1 MTISVSGRTW
11 TIPFGVVCI
20 IAKGKASAKRVIPGM
35 KILSPATTGLL
46 FSPLRAKPSIPGPN
60 LTFCLE
66 AMTGESVNLVH
77 GFASTLRMVTLE
89 PNWEPAFLRIIPSTR
104 MTPRLASSGLGY
116 RFSKVLAKCGAKVAL
131 SARRVDKLDKLAEE
145 IKSEGGECMVVPI
158 DMVDRES
165 IRAAVKKVEDV
176 LGTINT
182 LINNAGMVDAQWAI
196 KQSDELIDGVV
207 ATNLVGPYLLSN
219 EVARRLIDKKEP
231 GRMVNI
237 ASMAAYN
244 INPNSASVLYSTT
257 KSAIVRMTESLSVE
271 WARNHINVNAIA
283 PGMFSS
289 EMLDG
294 MLERI
299 GDVSQSLPRKRI
311 CMPEQ
316 MDSTLLYLVSPSSE
330 CVTGTCIKID
340 DGQSSR

>member
-1 MTISVSGRTW
+1 MTEFSNPNFNLNLKDQVAL
-11 TIPFGVVCI
+11 V
-20 IAKGKASAKRVIPGM
+20 
-35 KILSPATTGLL
+35 TG
-46 FSPLRAKPSIPGPN
+46 
-60 LTFCLE
+60 
-66 AMTGESVNLVH
+66 
-77 GFASTLRMVTLE
+77 
-89 PNWEPAFLRIIPSTR
+89 
-104 MTPRLASSGLGY
+104 ASSGLGY

-257 KSAIVRMTESLSVE
+257 KSAIVRMTESLAVE

>member
-1 MTISVSGRTW
+1 MSDFNNPNFSID
-11 TIPFGVVCI
+11 
-20 IAKGKASAKRVIPGM
+20 
-35 KILSPATTGLL
+35 LSDQVALVTG
-46 FSPLRAKPSIPGPN
+46 
-60 LTFCLE
+60 
-66 AMTGESVNLVH
+66 
-77 GFASTLRMVTLE
+77 
-89 PNWEPAFLRIIPSTR
+89 
-104 MTPRLASSGLGY
+104 ASSGLGY

-131 SARRVDKLDKLAEE
+131 SARRVDKLEKLSEE
-145 IKSEGGECMVVPI
+145 IKSDGGDCMVVPI
-158 DMVDRES
+158 DMVDRDT
-165 IRAAVKKVEDV
+165 IRDAVQKVEEG

-196 KQSDELIDGVV
+196 KQSDELIDNVV

-219 EVARRLIDKKEP
+219 EVARRLIEKKEP

-237 ASMAAYN
+237 ASIAAFN
-244 INPNSASVLYSTT
+244 ISPNSASVLYSTT
-257 KSAIVRMTESLSVE
+257 KSAIVRMTESLAVE

-299 GDVSQSLPRKRI
+299 GDMSQSLPRKRI

-340 DGQSSR
+340 DGQSPR

>member
-1 MTISVSGRTW
+1 MSEYKTPNFSVD
-11 TIPFGVVCI
+11 
-20 IAKGKASAKRVIPGM
+20 
-35 KILSPATTGLL
+35 LSNQVALVTG
-46 FSPLRAKPSIPGPN
+46 
-60 LTFCLE
+60 
-66 AMTGESVNLVH
+66 
-77 GFASTLRMVTLE
+77 
-89 PNWEPAFLRIIPSTR
+89 
-104 MTPRLASSGLGY
+104 ASSGLGY

-145 IKSEGGECMVVPI
+145 IKSDGGECTVVPI
-158 DMVDRES
+158 DMVDRNS
-165 IRAAVKKVEDV
+165 IRAAVKKVEEE

-196 KQSDELIDGVV
+196 KQSDELIDGVID
-207 ATNLVGPYLLSN
+207 TNLVGPYLLSN
-219 EVARRLIDKKEP
+219 EVARKLIEKKEP

-237 ASMAAYN
+237 ASMAAFN
-244 INPNSASVLYSTT
+244 INPTSASVLYSTT
-257 KSAIVRMTESLSVE
+257 KSAIVRMTESLAVE

-311 CMPEQ
+311 CLPEQ

>member
-1 MTISVSGRTW
+1 MSDFNNPNFSLD
-11 TIPFGVVCI
+11 
-20 IAKGKASAKRVIPGM
+20 
-35 KILSPATTGLL
+35 LSDQVALVTG
-46 FSPLRAKPSIPGPN
+46 
-60 LTFCLE
+60 
-66 AMTGESVNLVH
+66 
-77 GFASTLRMVTLE
+77 
-89 PNWEPAFLRIIPSTR
+89 
-104 MTPRLASSGLGY
+104 ASSGLGY

-131 SARRVDKLDKLAEE
+131 SARRVDKLEKLSEE
-145 IKSEGGECMVVPI
+145 IKSDGGDCMVVPI
-158 DMVDRES
+158 DMVDRDI
-165 IRAAVKKVEDV
+165 IRDAVQKVEES

-196 KQSDELIDGVV
+196 KQSDELIDNVV

-219 EVARRLIDKKEP
+219 EVARRLIEKKEP

-237 ASMAAYN
+237 ASIAAFN
-244 INPNSASVLYSTT
+244 ISPNSASVLYSTT
-257 KSAIVRMTESLSVE
+257 KSAIVRMTESLAVE

-299 GDVSQSLPRKRI
+299 GDMSQSLPRKRI
-311 CMPEQ
+311 CVPEQ

>member
-1 MTISVSGRTW
+1 MSDFNNPNFSID
-11 TIPFGVVCI
+11 
-20 IAKGKASAKRVIPGM
+20 
-35 KILSPATTGLL
+35 LSDQVALVTG
-46 FSPLRAKPSIPGPN
+46 
-60 LTFCLE
+60 
-66 AMTGESVNLVH
+66 
-77 GFASTLRMVTLE
+77 
-89 PNWEPAFLRIIPSTR
+89 
-104 MTPRLASSGLGY
+104 ASSGLGY

-131 SARRVDKLDKLAEE
+131 SARRVDKLEKLSEE

-158 DMVDRES
+158 DMVDRDT
-165 IRAAVKKVEDV
+165 IRDAVQKVEES

-196 KQSDELIDGVV
+196 KQSDELIDNVV
-207 ATNLVGPYLLSN
+207 ATNLVSPYLLSN
-219 EVARRLIDKKEP
+219 EVARRLIEKKEP

-237 ASMAAYN
+237 ASIAAFN
-244 INPNSASVLYSTT
+244 ISPNSASVLYSTT
-257 KSAIVRMTESLSVE
+257 KSAIVRMTESLAVE

-299 GDVSQSLPRKRI
+299 GDMSQSLPRKRI

-340 DGQSSR
+340 DGQSPR

>member
-1 MTISVSGRTW
+1 
-11 TIPFGVVCI
+11 
-20 IAKGKASAKRVIPGM
+20 
-35 KILSPATTGLL
+35 
-46 FSPLRAKPSIPGPN
+46 
-60 LTFCLE
+60 
-66 AMTGESVNLVH
+66 
-77 GFASTLRMVTLE
+77 
-89 PNWEPAFLRIIPSTR
+89 
-104 MTPRLASSGLGY
+104 
-116 RFSKVLAKCGAKVAL
+116 
-131 SARRVDKLDKLAEE
+131 
-145 IKSEGGECMVVPI
+145 MVVPI
-158 DMVDRES
+158 DMVDRDT
-165 IRAAVKKVEDV
+165 IRDAVQKVEES

-196 KQSDELIDGVV
+196 KQSDELIDSVV

-219 EVARRLIDKKEP
+219 EVARRLIEKKEP

-237 ASMAAYN
+237 ASIAAFN
-244 INPNSASVLYSTT
+244 ISPNSASVLYSTT
-257 KSAIVRMTESLSVE
+257 KSAIVRMTESLAVE

-299 GDVSQSLPRKRI
+299 GDMSQSLPRKRI

>member
-1 MTISVSGRTW
+1 MSDFNNPNFSID
-11 TIPFGVVCI
+11 
-20 IAKGKASAKRVIPGM
+20 
-35 KILSPATTGLL
+35 LSDQVALVTG
-46 FSPLRAKPSIPGPN
+46 
-60 LTFCLE
+60 
-66 AMTGESVNLVH
+66 
-77 GFASTLRMVTLE
+77 
-89 PNWEPAFLRIIPSTR
+89 
-104 MTPRLASSGLGY
+104 ASSGLGY

-131 SARRVDKLDKLAEE
+131 SARRVDKLEKLSEE
-145 IKSEGGECMVVPI
+145 IKSDGGDCMVVPI
-158 DMVDRES
+158 DMVDRGS
-165 IRAAVKKVEDV
+165 IRDAVQKVEEG

-196 KQSDELIDGVV
+196 KQSDELIDSVV

-219 EVARRLIDKKEP
+219 EVARRLIEKKEP

-237 ASMAAYN
+237 ASIAAFN
-244 INPNSASVLYSTT
+244 ISPNSASVLYSTT
-257 KSAIVRMTESLSVE
+257 KSAIVRMTESLAVE

-299 GDVSQSLPRKRI
+299 GDMSQSLPRKRI

-340 DGQSSR
+340 DGQSPR